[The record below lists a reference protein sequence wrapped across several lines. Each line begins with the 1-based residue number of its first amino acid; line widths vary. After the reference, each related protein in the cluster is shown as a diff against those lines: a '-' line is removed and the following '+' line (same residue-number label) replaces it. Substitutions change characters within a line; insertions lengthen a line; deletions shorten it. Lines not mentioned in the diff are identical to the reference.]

1 MSDTTDTTVA
11 SETSQETAKDT
22 SKDNDTSRSKRRGIV
37 GPHNMKGLFHSFQ
50 RREGRKSHKSRSTS
64 LKVFAHQLAE
74 TGNDEEREIALKW
87 LANKAGAQ
95 VKKEKELRQ
104 KNKGATLVAIR
115 LASKNARR
123 K

>member
-1 MSDTTDTTVA
+1 MTDTTNVA
-11 SETSQETAKDT
+11 VVPEATQEVA
-22 SKDNDTSRSKRRGIV
+22 KDNDSSRSKRRGVV

-50 RREGRKSHKSRSTS
+50 RREGRKSRGTS
-64 LKVFAHQLAE
+64 LKVFAHQIAE
-74 TGNDEEREIALKW
+74 SGNDEEREIALKW
-87 LANKAGAQ
+87 IANKAGAL

-115 LASKNARR
+115 LASKNARG